1 MFIWIKQALYNG
13 VNNEVYNGV
22 NNGVNNE
29 VYNEVYN
36 PINNKVNNKKHLPSN
51 VIKLIH
57 EYSKPVTRPDWRKG
71 SPLSNI
77 FKYSPIM
84 VKTHTFLSS
93 RIQNAC
99 KKYDNLS
106 DLIVNLGSDKVF
118 QMYEYMFDYMN
129 FYFYLICEDNSFLIK
144 KTVLKKTGNFK
155 IKKHIKTDINNRIE
169 HVIVTFEF
177 YKN

>member
-13 VNNEVYNGV
+13 VNKGVYNE
-22 NNGVNNE
+22 VNNE

-36 PINNKVNNKKHLPSN
+36 KVNNEVNNKKHLPSN

-93 RIQNAC
+93 RMPNAC
-99 KKYDNLS
+99 KKYDNLA